1 MIDVET
7 ELLRKH
13 SVTQRRAPLHRGA
26 AIFERRKKHDNK
38 SSAIGKRNGPSLT
51 LSRPFHTDIE
61 KQIFSALFEKNGF
74 SLKTAKK
81 AYTAAPH

>member
-26 AIFERRKKHDNK
+26 AIFKRRKKHNNK
-38 SSAIGKRNGPSLT
+38 SNAIGKRNAPSLT
-51 LSRPFHTDIE
+51 LSRQFDTDIE
-61 KQIFSALFEKNGF
+61 KQIFFRATEKNGF
-74 SLKTAKK
+74 SLKTTKK
-81 AYTAAPH
+81 AYTSAPH

>member
-26 AIFERRKKHDNK
+26 AIFKRPKKHNNK
-38 SSAIGKRNGPSLT
+38 SNAIGKRNAPSLT
-51 LSRPFHTDIE
+51 LSRQFHTDIE
-61 KQIFSALFEKNGF
+61 KQIFFRATEKNGF
-74 SLKTAKK
+74 SLKTTKK
-81 AYTAAPH
+81 AYTSAPH